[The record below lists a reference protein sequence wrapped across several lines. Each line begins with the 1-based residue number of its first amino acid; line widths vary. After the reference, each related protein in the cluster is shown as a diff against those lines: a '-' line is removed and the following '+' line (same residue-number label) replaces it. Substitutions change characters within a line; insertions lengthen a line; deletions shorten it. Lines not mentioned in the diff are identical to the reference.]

1 MKTGGKEEAG
11 ADKKE
16 EAKRPNETT
25 KDTVAR

>member
-16 EAKRPNETT
+16 AKRPNETT